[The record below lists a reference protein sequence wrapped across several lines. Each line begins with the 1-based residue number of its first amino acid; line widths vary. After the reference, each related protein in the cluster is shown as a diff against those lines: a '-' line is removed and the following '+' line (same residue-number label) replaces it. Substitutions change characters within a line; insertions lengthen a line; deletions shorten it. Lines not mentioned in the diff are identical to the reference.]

1 MKKKFW
7 KCAYFDYVNDDLT
20 RMTLCHNPNS
30 GHYECV
36 CDRVFQESS
45 CPFYK
50 KGDKSF
56 MLNLNKSE
64 LKLIDDFKE
73 QMQVEMNKRETE
85 ERAVLK
91 YLKNKYER

>member
-20 RMTLCHNPNS
+20 RMKMCHNPNS

-56 MLNLNKSE
+56 MLNLNESD

-73 QMQVEMNKRETE
+73 RMQVEMNERETE

-91 YLKNKYER
+91 YLKEKYER

>member
-30 GHYECV
+30 GYYGCI

-56 MLNLNKSE
+56 MLNLNKSD

-73 QMQVEMNKRETE
+73 RMRVEMNERETE

-91 YLKNKYER
+91 YLKEKYER